1 MRFVLRAL
9 CAAAL
14 AGCSDVSQTAAPR
27 RTLTSDAAID
37 GHPIDAR
44 PFHTIDSRPIAQRV
58 EGLFSRRLMQ
68 VSIPSDDFSHAPD
81 AVHPDMACPPSK
93 WMGAKCWLLYTPYK
107 NSDPS
112 FENPAF
118 LLESDD
124 STWATPPEISNP
136 VIGFPGVGYNS
147 DPDHAYDP
155 ATGRLVQVYRVV
167 ADSFNKIMVMS
178 TSNARK
184 WTTPSLAF
192 MEKNHDAVSPSL
204 IIEPDRLAKLWYVR
218 AGNRG
223 CNATASSVQMR
234 TAMPSPE
241 MGYEHVEWSAATP
254 VELAIPGYVIWH
266 LDVLELGPGK
276 GYLAM
281 IAAFPKGWDC
291 ANGDIWLAS
300 SQDGIK
306 WQAYAVPVLWRT
318 MAAAKDRFISTWYRG
333 TMRYDA
339 ATDVLDM
346 WPSAMSRG
354 RWNVYHLS
362 VKLSDALLLLR
373 QAEPPDRANM
383 ATLSRSPAPAIMP

>member
-1 MRFVLRAL
+1 
-9 CAAAL
+9 
-14 AGCSDVSQTAAPR
+14 
-27 RTLTSDAAID
+27 
-37 GHPIDAR
+37 
-44 PFHTIDSRPIAQRV
+44 
-58 EGLFSRRLMQ
+58 
-68 VSIPSDDFSHAPD
+68 
-81 AVHPDMACPPSK
+81 
-93 WMGAKCWLLYTPYK
+93 
-107 NSDPS
+107 
-112 FENPAF
+112 
-118 LLESDD
+118 
-124 STWATPPEISNP
+124 
-136 VIGFPGVGYNS
+136 
-147 DPDHAYDP
+147 
-155 ATGRLVQVYRVV
+155 
-167 ADSFNKIMVMS
+167 
-178 TSNARK
+178 
-184 WTTPSLAF
+184 

-223 CNATASSVQMR
+223 CSATTSSVQMR

-241 MGYEHVEWSAATP
+241 LGYERVEWSAATP

-306 WQAYAVPVLWRT
+306 WQVYAVPVLWRT

-373 QAEPPDRANM
+373 QAEPADRANM
-383 ATLSRSPAPAIMP
+383 ATLSRSPAPIIMP